1 MADSG
6 QRGNEA
12 LSWRVS
18 PVATALLI
26 LLACPCA
33 AVNIYAHPSTA
44 VRTVTLVLGAAAL
57 VTAFATVRMYLVVD
71 GEGVALRYLGR
82 GQWLP
87 WSQIDRVEIAGG
99 VRGSETIRF
108 VRRDGTYADVPPSLL
123 QPVKPT
129 GRPAARRMLR
139 DILRRIEARRA
150 ETR

>member
-82 GQWLP
+82 EQWLP
-87 WSQIDRVEIAGG
+87 WSQIDRAEIAGG

-108 VRRDGTYADVPPSLL
+108 VRHDGTYADVPPSLL

>member
-82 GQWLP
+82 EQWLP
-87 WSQIDRVEIAGG
+87 WSQIDRAEIAGG

-150 ETR
+150 ESR